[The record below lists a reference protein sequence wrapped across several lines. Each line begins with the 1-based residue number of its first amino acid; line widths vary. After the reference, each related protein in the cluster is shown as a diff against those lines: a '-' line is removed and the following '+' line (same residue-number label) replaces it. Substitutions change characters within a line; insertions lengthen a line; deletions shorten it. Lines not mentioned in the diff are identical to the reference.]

1 MHDLPFLNAAL
12 FNASHGWATHFSTIF
27 HPISG
32 EFDLIGRHPQ
42 AADTVRNVAAHQAA
56 MEELQSAI
64 APELE
69 LIESRI
75 AAPVKEF
82 QGVLKTIRKTM
93 TKREHKV
100 RAPAI

>member
-1 MHDLPFLNAAL
+1 MLTDLFT
-12 FNASHGWATHFSTIF
+12 ASQGWATHFSAIF

-32 EFDLIGRHPQ
+32 EFDLIGRHPE
-42 AADTVRNVAAHQAA
+42 AADTVRNVAAHQQA

-75 AAPVKEF
+75 SAPVKEF
-82 QGVLKTIRKTM
+82 QGVLKSIRKTM

-100 RAPAI
+100 RTRV